1 MSKRQAVSGKRQ
13 VLREQRLKRERQ
25 QRMYLIIGVG
35 VVAIIIA
42 ALLISPSLAPVGNI
56 VKITPNPRPQANMNS
71 MGDPNAPVK
80 LVEYSDYQC
89 PYCKRFNDETEKL
102 VEDTY
107 IATGKVYFTYIPY
120 GPNGQYIGP
129 ESKDA
134 AMAAFCA
141 GDQGKFWEYH
151 DMLFANQT
159 GENVGDYTAKRLE
172 AFADALGLNTGQFRS
187 CFNGNKFADTLNQGL
202 QQGKQAQIGGTPSFL
217 INGTLI
223 EGAFPFTEFQQK
235 IEAALAAAGSN
246 K

>member
-13 VLREQRLKRERQ
+13 VLREQRQKRERQ
-25 QRMYLIIGVG
+25 QRLYVIVGIG
-35 VVAIIIA
+35 VVAIVIA
-42 ALLISPSLAPVGNI
+42 ALLIYPSLAPAGNI
-56 VKITPNPRPQANMNS
+56 VKITPNPRPQANMNN

-80 LVEYSDYQC
+80 IVEYSDYQC
-89 PYCKRFNDETEKL
+89 PYCKRWNDETEKL
-102 VEDTY
+102 IDETY
-107 IATGKVYFTYIPY
+107 VATGKVYFTYIPY

-159 GENVGDYTAKRLE
+159 GENVGDFTSKRLF
-172 AFADALGLNTGQFRS
+172 AFADALGLNSSQFRS
-187 CFNGNKFADTLNQGL
+187 CFNGNKFAQMLNDGL

-217 INGTLI
+217 INGSLI
-223 EGAFPFTEFQQK
+223 EGALPFTDFQTK
-235 IEAALAAAGSN
+235 IEAALAAAGVQ
-246 K
+246 